1 MKNLSIGE
9 LLRSKTVWAG
19 VLGTVA
25 WALKQPHLD
34 VPTVVQA
41 LSAVLGAI
49 GVRDAIG

>member
-1 MKNLSIGE
+1 MKNLSIGA
-9 LLRSKTVWAG
+9 LLKSKTVWAG

-34 VPTVVQA
+34 GLTLIQA
-41 LSAVLGAI
+41 LSGVLGAI